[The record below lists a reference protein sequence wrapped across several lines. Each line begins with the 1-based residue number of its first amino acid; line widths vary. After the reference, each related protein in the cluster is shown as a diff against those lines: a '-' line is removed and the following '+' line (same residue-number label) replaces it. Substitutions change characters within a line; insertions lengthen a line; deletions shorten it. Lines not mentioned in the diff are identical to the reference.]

1 MNGLKS
7 QRPSGLK
14 SPPPPNW
21 GHLISPQML
30 AGSVPFPQ
38 LQVQHKSSP
47 FWWGSYQTDNLSK
60 RMVGAFQSPS
70 RLVKHCSNPE
80 ELLVGW
86 CRASLLLKIAVAK
99 QLHFGLLLQSKAV
112 SGSCFPDL
120 QVQGTVCYM
129 ISSTAGIRTCS
140 LPGTC
145 TGRSLKHGTVANLA
159 FEKSNASLSLTFLL
173 LKLSC

>member
-1 MNGLKS
+1 
-7 QRPSGLK
+7 
-14 SPPPPNW
+14 
-21 GHLISPQML
+21 
-30 AGSVPFPQ
+30 
-38 LQVQHKSSP
+38 
-47 FWWGSYQTDNLSK
+47 
-60 RMVGAFQSPS
+60 MVGAFQSPS

-145 TGRSLKHGTVANLA
+145 TGRSLKHGTVAK
-159 FEKSNASLSLTFLL
+159 FGFWEKQCISLSLSYFWNFLAESL
-173 LKLSC
+173 GAAEKDSHYLQPFSFLFLTKCLHDCRKLVL

>member
-1 MNGLKS
+1 
-7 QRPSGLK
+7 
-14 SPPPPNW
+14 
-21 GHLISPQML
+21 
-30 AGSVPFPQ
+30 
-38 LQVQHKSSP
+38 
-47 FWWGSYQTDNLSK
+47 
-60 RMVGAFQSPS
+60 MVGAFQSPS

-86 CRASLLLKIAVAK
+86 RWASLLLKIAVAK

-140 LPGTC
+140 RPGTYLHWEISQTWDGC
-145 TGRSLKHGTVANLA
+145 KFG
-159 FEKSNASLSLTFLL
+159 FWEKQCISLSHFPTSVTFLL
-173 LKLSC
+173 NTWVPLKKIFTTCSPLFFFVSNKMLTWLQKTCTLEPMWQYVGC

>member
-1 MNGLKS
+1 
-7 QRPSGLK
+7 
-14 SPPPPNW
+14 
-21 GHLISPQML
+21 
-30 AGSVPFPQ
+30 
-38 LQVQHKSSP
+38 
-47 FWWGSYQTDNLSK
+47 
-60 RMVGAFQSPS
+60 MVGAFQSPS

-99 QLHFGLLLQSKAV
+99 QLHLGLLLQSKAV

-129 ISSTAGIRTCS
+129 ISSTAGVRTCS

-145 TGRSLKHGTVANLA
+145 TRSSLKHGTVANLA
-159 FEKSNASLSLTFLL
+159 FEKSNASSLPHFPTSETFLL
-173 LKLSC
+173 NPSVLLKKIVTTCSPFLFCF